1 MQFVH
6 KAKEVNCKVSLLEHL
21 SVVGEALFSEF
32 WVQAHQVKKLMLS
45 VTVETKVYK
54 IIQRK
59 NLREYGH
66 FEHRWFD

>member
-32 WVQAHQVKKLMLS
+32 WVQAHQVKK
-45 VTVETKVYK
+45 
-54 IIQRK
+54 
-59 NLREYGH
+59 
-66 FEHRWFD
+66 